1 MPTSGNMV
9 LNNNSNDR
17 QEILSI
23 HSSCWSLSK
32 SLPLIVWLE
41 NFKTHICS
49 NRVHFVQDKQ
59 GISHKKK
66 ISQLHNVHIII
77 TGLQGLCEI
86 QINVQGLS
94 E

>member
-1 MPTSGNMV
+1 MPTSGNVV

-32 SLPLIVWLE
+32 SLPLLVWLE
-41 NFKTHICS
+41 NFKTHLFEQSSLCAGQT
-49 NRVHFVQDKQ
+49 RHLTQ
-59 GISHKKK
+59 KK